1 MRGSEHPV
9 SAAESE
15 PAGTATQA
23 MLQGRH
29 LACLVSYDGTDFA
42 GFQIQPGQRTVQAAL
57 EAALLRITGEPGRVI
72 GAGRTDAGVHAIGQV
87 AAFWTRSRLAPA
99 DLQRALNAVL
109 PPDVAVRALQ
119 PVPAE
124 FHPRFSALWREYVY
138 SVQVGPVRSPRWRRF
153 ALHQAQP
160 LDLAAMRRAG
170 QRFVGVHDFAAFAAE
185 EEPGS
190 GTIREVLAVRCWEED
205 RDDAHLVQIA
215 VRANA
220 FLRHMVR
227 RMIGSLVRV
236 GHGALPEDA
245 IDEIIRSKDKRLAGP
260 TVAPHGLCLVQVAY
274 PAGLFEGTAAVVTEP
289 AARRTNDNLQDV
301 RAEGQRD

>member
-1 MRGSEHPV
+1 MTARANADDEL
-9 SAAESE
+9 AA
-15 PAGTATQA
+15 QA
-23 MLQGRH
+23 RPQGRH

-42 GFQIQPGQRTVQAAL
+42 GFQVQPGQRTVQAEL

-87 AAFWTRSRLAPA
+87 AAFWTCSRLAPA

-153 ALHQAQP
+153 ALHQAQS
-160 LDLAAMRRAG
+160 LDLAAMQRAG

-185 EEPGS
+185 EEPGAS
-190 GTIREVLAVRCWEED
+190 TIREVLDVRCWEED

-220 FLRHMVR
+220 FVRHMVR
-227 RMIGSLVRV
+227 RMIGSLLRV

-245 IDEIIRSKDKRLAGP
+245 IDEIIQAKDRRLAGP

-274 PAGLFEGTAAVVTEP
+274 PAGLFEATVAVVAEP
-289 AARRTNDNLQDV
+289 AARRTDDNV
-301 RAEGQRD
+301 